1 MILKAIFTAGLLAA
15 TLAATAAEQKYPDRP
30 IRMVVPQTP
39 GGSMDTN
46 ARALVDLVSRE
57 LGQNVVIDNRGGA
70 NGIIAGEMVA
80 HSPPDGYT
88 VFYTSNSMIN
98 NQLVKAKPPFDVLR
112 DFEPVTNVGTM
123 PGYLVL
129 VHPSVP
135 AQNMKELIELSKSAR
150 EPLRYGSGGIGN
162 SQHLLGELFNA
173 RVGTKF
179 VHIPYKGLPVTP
191 LLANEIQIAF
201 AAPTTVLQHIK
212 AGRLR
217 ALAITSPKRWALMP
231 DLPTTGES
239 IPGFVY
245 EAAWHGIFAP
255 AKTPRAVVLRWQG
268 EVAKAIKVQKFR
280 DLLEN
285 GGYVPLASSPEE
297 FRAFLE
303 RELKASREYM
313 RIANVKPE

>member
-1 MILKAIFTAGLLAA
+1 
-15 TLAATAAEQKYPDRP
+15 
-30 IRMVVPQTP
+30 
-39 GGSMDTN
+39 
-46 ARALVDLVSRE
+46 
-57 LGQNVVIDNRGGA
+57 
-70 NGIIAGEMVA
+70 
-80 HSPPDGYT
+80 
-88 VFYTSNSMIN
+88 
-98 NQLVKAKPPFDVLR
+98 
-112 DFEPVTNVGTM
+112 M

-135 AQNMKELIELSKSAR
+135 AQNMKELIELSKTAR
-150 EPLRYGSGGIGN
+150 DPLRYGSGGIGN

-179 VHIPYKGLPVTP
+179 VHIPYKGLPITP

-297 FRAFLE
+297 FRTFLE